1 MRPTLVESGPT
12 EYDAFAPYYDAFTAA
27 SDYER
32 WTAQVLELA
41 GRHAAAAETLL
52 DLACGTGNSFLP
64 FLRRGLRVTG
74 CDSSRAMLAEA
85 ARKAPEATLVHA
97 DIRDV
102 TMLGRFDLVT
112 CFDDSLNYLLD
123 ADDLAAA
130 LASIV
135 VNLARGGLAIFDV
148 NTLLAYR
155 TTFATDSVSVR
166 EGTVF
171 AWRGECP
178 AGVLRGGSDRRLRPA
193 RRWALC
199 ARRDAPRAAALPAR
213 AGGRAAGA
221 GRARVPGRLRGPR
234 RRARRT
240 RGRAEPAEAS
250 VHRDTRERRCCPVT
264 IKKTDK
270 PALPALS
277 ITKIS

>member
-1 MRPTLVESGPT
+1 MRATLVESGPT

-41 GRHAAAAETLL
+41 GRHGAAAETLL

-112 CFDDSLNYLLD
+112 CFDDSLNYLLGE
-123 ADDLAAA
+123 DDLAAA
-130 LASIV
+130 FAGIV

-171 AWRGECP
+171 AWRGEC
-178 AGVLRGGSDRRLRPA
+178 A
-193 RRWALC
+193 
-199 ARRDAPRAAALPAR
+199 RDARPGCYAAARIDVFVPRGDGLYARVETRHEQRHFPREQVVELLAR
-213 AGGRAAGA
+213 AGLECLGVYGVLDDGELVERADELSQLKLLYIATHAKGGA
-221 GRARVPGRLRGPR
+221 AQ
-234 RRARRT
+234 
-240 RGRAEPAEAS
+240 
-250 VHRDTRERRCCPVT
+250 
-264 IKKTDK
+264 
-270 PALPALS
+270 
-277 ITKIS
+277 